1 MGLILFT
8 IAIVL
13 SVFLYPLGLVYS
25 FIKLIALF
33 RFKSA
38 LKHLDDIFF
47 MCAVLIDIMGNVFMK
62 HIFNDLLIKK
72 GGLNFGNPTKTIS
85 FVLGANKHKG
95 KLTKLGIIVANI
107 LNKIEDNHVEKAY
120 KNGI

>member
-1 MGLILFT
+1 MGVLLFI
-8 IAIVL
+8 IALVL
-13 SVFLYPLGLVYS
+13 SVVLYPLGLVYS

-38 LKHLDDIFF
+38 LKHIDDIFY
-47 MCAVLIDIMGNVFMK
+47 MCAVLIDVMGNVFMK
-62 HIFNDLLIKK
+62 HVFNDLLIKK
-72 GGLNFGNPTKTIS
+72 GGLDFGNPTKTIS

-95 KLTKLGIIVANI
+95 KLTKLGKFVADV
-107 LNKIEDNHVEKAY
+107 LNKIEKNHVEKAY